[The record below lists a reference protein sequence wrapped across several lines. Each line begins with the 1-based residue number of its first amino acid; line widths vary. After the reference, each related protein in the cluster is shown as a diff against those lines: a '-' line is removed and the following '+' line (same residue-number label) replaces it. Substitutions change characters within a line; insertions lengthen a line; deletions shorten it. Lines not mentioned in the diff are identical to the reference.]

1 MNIEVKPIA
10 WKELDSLG
18 QVFFFCLPDDFIV
31 NSHLMSLVS
40 AADIYRRSL
49 DDLDPMYVAG
59 DPIICQLQKCLN
71 HTDVNLLMAECW
83 ADHYN
88 PESNSTK
95 FNEQGGRAPKL
106 DAYRRQM
113 KNLIGQIYE
122 SVFSR
127 KSFEIDP
134 IYPTRP
140 SQLSCWGF

>member
-1 MNIEVKPIA
+1 M
-10 WKELDSLG
+10 
-18 QVFFFCLPDDFIV
+18 
-31 NSHLMSLVS
+31 
-40 AADIYRRSL
+40 DIYRRSL
-49 DDLDPMYVAG
+49 DDPDPRTPTVAA

-88 PESNSTK
+88 PERNSTK
-95 FNEQGGRAPKL
+95 WAEAGGRAAQL

-122 SVFSR
+122 KVFSR